1 MLPLTV
7 KLRAIDQAHST
18 VSWSAED
25 ELGSSPPPEI
35 IVPGRSARSP
45 RSSRRIDRGGFGVT
59 SQALDS
65 KGGGEGEARI
75 DVDVEDDDGQGRQE
89 LNLNV
94 AGVRLSARTS
104 VAR

>member
-35 IVPGRSARSP
+35 IVPGPSARSP
-45 RSSRRIDRGGFGVT
+45 RSSRRIDRGGSGVHP
-59 SQALDS
+59 
-65 KGGGEGEARI
+65 
-75 DVDVEDDDGQGRQE
+75 
-89 LNLNV
+89 
-94 AGVRLSARTS
+94 RLSTAKEVGKVKRALMRMLKMMMGKDGKSST
-104 VAR
+104 